1 MSEAIRKVIVKKVK
15 KRHDGGHHGGSW
27 KVAYA
32 DFVTA
37 MMAFFLL
44 LWLLSATTAEQ
55 KKGISDYFAPSTA
68 SRSQTGA
75 GMILGGQTAGAPG
88 AQASRTTAPSITVD
102 LRPSSTDAD

>member
-1 MSEAIRKVIVKKVK
+1 MAKQDTNAAVIIIKRRRKREHEA
-15 KRHDGGHHGGSW
+15 HHGGAW

-44 LWLLSATTAEQ
+44 LWLWNATTEEQ

-68 SRSQTGA
+68 SRSQTGS
-75 GMILGGQTAGAPG
+75 GMILGGMTAGAPG
-88 AQASRTTAPSITVD
+88 AAAARAP
-102 LRPSSTDAD
+102 RPAL